1 MMPAD
6 GGGLAQVGRRIVR
19 RERKEMR
26 RRMWMDKNI
35 KIKVL
40 FSIYIC
46 MTNEDVWTQ
55 VAEFNKFRLQNFGF
69 QIYETKWN
77 LLMFTRS
84 LVVLIRV
91 VDVHERGERPL
102 MAPTIKSL

>member
-26 RRMWMDKNI
+26 RMWMDKNI

-40 FSIYIC
+40 FQY
-46 MTNEDVWTQ
+46 MHDQ
-55 VAEFNKFRLQNFGF
+55 
-69 QIYETKWN
+69 
-77 LLMFTRS
+77 
-84 LVVLIRV
+84 
-91 VDVHERGERPL
+91 
-102 MAPTIKSL
+102 